1 MANTGL
7 FDVALPESISVAPLK
22 TARPDARLLLP
33 PPLPRTPALRPTGLE
48 HYAAH
53 SPSLAKPLI
62 ITHIFFHL
70 LGFFPYL
77 TPPLEEAQFV
87 TGRLTLQQEIELV
100 D

>member
-48 HYAAH
+48 HNAAH
-53 SPSLAKPLI
+53 SPSLAKPGGGQAGKSVGRI
-62 ITHIFFHL
+62 SFFRL
-70 LGFFPYL
+70 LNTSRAYK
-77 TPPLEEAQFV
+77 E
-87 TGRLTLQQEIELV
+87 
-100 D
+100 